1 MAVLQDIY
9 AIPGFEI
16 YVAVIAIVIYFAF
29 MIYKEKKESSNGR
42 VSKPMYAFIL
52 LTAVIGI
59 GGALDVIYGI
69 IEIIA
74 SKASAQSLDREASP
88 YQLQLA
94 FAQIGTGIVGFS
106 TLAKPSFMVP
116 AMITK
121 ISMSFGMGYSIIVE
135 FIQSGATPDSK
146 MAMTLFWSLFVPV
159 VILVLFGVIE
169 LLKIKGKAQ
178 DLKEKVGGGV
188 EKESLV
194 QHVPDESVDAGNGS
208 DANP

>member
-1 MAVLQDIY
+1 MVSLKLLHQKRRHNLLIEKHPLTNCNWHLRKLGQASWDSVHWLNPPLWCLQWFD
-9 AIPGFEI
+9 PLSSLL
-16 YVAVIAIVIYFAF
+16 FACH
-29 MIYKEKKESSNGR
+29 
-42 VSKPMYAFIL
+42 
-52 LTAVIGI
+52 LT
-59 GGALDVIYGI
+59 LDNSLY
-69 IEIIA
+69 IE
-74 SKASAQSLDREASP
+74 
-88 YQLQLA
+88 
-94 FAQIGTGIVGFS
+94 
-106 TLAKPSFMVP
+106 
-116 AMITK
+116 ITK